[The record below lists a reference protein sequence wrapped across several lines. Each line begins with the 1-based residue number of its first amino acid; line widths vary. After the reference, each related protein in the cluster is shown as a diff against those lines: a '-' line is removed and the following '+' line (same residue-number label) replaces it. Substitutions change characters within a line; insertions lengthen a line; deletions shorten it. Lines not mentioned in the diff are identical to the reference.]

1 MKTENEKDFL
11 KHFEKFINYDKK
23 LGKLVAEVKRQYT
36 LNDRLHYSLKKDMNR
51 IFYRDTMLKKHGKDL
66 LDNANKMISLLSEEG
81 LIFESQE
88 KIIDDIKSAA
98 EKMSFM
104 VEKNKKNMSMRLGYL
119 LKRKS
124 DLLKQGIQAQIES
137 FNLDEKVGKYAIKC
151 GKGLMSIKNFK
162 DEHHSLSKKA
172 ENFALIMKNND
183 DVLGKL
189 HNEALSVMRKY
200 EEIVNLFK
208 KEYEY

>member
-1 MKTENEKDFL
+1 MKKENEKDFL
-11 KHFEKFINYDKK
+11 KHFEKFVKLDKK
-23 LGKLVAEVKRQYT
+23 LGKLPDEVKYQYT
-36 LNDRLHYSLKKDMNR
+36 INDKLHYALKKDMNR
-51 IFYRDTMLKKHGKDL
+51 TFFRNKMLIKHGKSLLNNVNNMLSL
-66 LDNANKMISLLSEEG
+66 LDKED

-88 KIIDDIKSAA
+88 KIIDNIKSAA

-104 VEKNKKNMSMRLGYL
+104 VEKNKKNMAMRLGYL

-124 DLLKQGIQAQIES
+124 DLLRPNIQSQIES

-162 DEHHSLSKKA
+162 DEYHSLSKKA

-183 DVLGKL
+183 DVLRNSY
-189 HNEALSVMRKY
+189 NEALAIMRKY
-200 EEIVNLFK
+200 EEIGNLFK